1 MTAPADFDDFAP
13 PVLPPGLAPS
23 LSTPLPAH
31 ALPCPPVYF
40 TSPYGRPDR
49 TVVELAVEAMRA
61 VTAVPKDGHNSA
73 QNFNF
78 RGIDGVL
85 NAVGPALRKAGLIL
99 VPNLVLL
106 KRDVVEVGQRRTPM
120 DSTYLEVIYVLLGP
134 AADAL
139 ATRVPGSAMD
149 SGDKGITKAMSV
161 ALRTALIQL
170 FCLPTQEPD
179 PDTAVYERAPLLE
192 GQAMAARDA
201 ALAASTADALREI
214 YADARAVPGLG
225 GVEVPDADG
234 HPVQLAAL
242 IKARGE
248 QLAAAEAASVQ
259 PETSSTTT
267 PAADC
272 TDDLDPN
279 TRLASQGQLQQ
290 LGILLG
296 EAGVSNRDNRLRVVS
311 AMVRRELTSSGELSM
326 VEARDV
332 IKQLRAAVEAGDA
345 DAWLADLLET
355 AAAKAS
361 S

>member
-1 MTAPADFDDFAP
+1 MTAPADFDDVVP
-13 PVLPPGLAPS
+13 LTLPAGLASS
-23 LSTPLPAH
+23 LTTPLPPH

-40 TSPYGRPDR
+40 TSPYGKPTK
-49 TVVELAVEAMRA
+49 TVVELAIEAMRA

-106 KRDVVEVGQRRTPM
+106 KREVVEVGQRRTPM
-120 DSTYLEVIYVLLGP
+120 DSTYIEVIYVLLGP

-179 PDTAVYERAPLLE
+179 PDNAVYERAPLLDS
-192 GQAMAARDA
+192 QAMAARDA
-201 ALAASTADALREI
+201 VLAASTADALREI
-214 YADARAVPGLG
+214 YADARNVPGLG

-242 IKARGE
+242 IRSRGE
-248 QLAAAEAASVQ
+248 QLAAAEAANVQ
-259 PETSSTTT
+259 SSAPSSTTP
-267 PAADC
+267 PADY

-279 TRLASQGQLQQ
+279 TRMASKGQLQQ
-290 LGILLG
+290 LGTLLG

-311 AMVRRELTSSGELSM
+311 TIVGRQLTSSGELSM
-326 VEARDV
+326 VEAREV
-332 IKQLRAAVEAGDA
+332 IKALKAAVEAGDA
-345 DAWLADLLET
+345 DAWLADLLEN
-355 AAAKAS
+355 AATKAS